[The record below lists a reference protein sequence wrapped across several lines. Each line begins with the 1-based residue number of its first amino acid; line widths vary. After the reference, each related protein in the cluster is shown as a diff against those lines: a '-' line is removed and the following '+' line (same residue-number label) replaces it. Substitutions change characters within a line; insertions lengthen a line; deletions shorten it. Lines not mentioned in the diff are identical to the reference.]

1 MKKIKVALVDDHELI
16 RKSISRLL
24 DDDDLAVV
32 FDAGNGL
39 EMIPQFK
46 KNPVDVV
53 LMDISMPEMDGVAAT
68 QWLKE
73 NAPDTKVIALSVMND
88 DISVIRML
96 KAGARA
102 YLLKSSNPKEL
113 VEAIRDVHTKGY
125 HFSDLVSGT
134 LISRIN
140 SDDGAIANPDYFTDK
155 EMEFL
160 KLCCSELTYKEIGS
174 IMKVSP
180 RTAEGY
186 AKQLCERLK
195 IKTRVGLVLFALRRR
210 IVDYSS
216 EGI

>member
-16 RKSISRLL
+16 RKSISKLL
-24 DDDDLAVV
+24 DEIEIEVV

-39 EMIPQFK
+39 EMISEFK
-46 KNPVDVV
+46 NNPVDVV

-68 QWLKE
+68 QWLKDF
-73 NAPDTKVIALSVMND
+73 APHTKVIALSVMND
-88 DISVIRML
+88 DMSVIRML

-102 YLLKSSNPKEL
+102 YLLKSSKPNEL

-134 LISRIN
+134 LINRIN
-140 SDDGAIANPDYFTDK
+140 SDDGNMGSSDYFTDK

-160 KLCCSELTYKEIGS
+160 KLCCTELTYKEIGG

-186 AKQLCERLK
+186 AKQMCEKLK
-195 IKTRVGLVLFALRRR
+195 IKSRVGLVLFALKRR
-210 IVDYSS
+210 IVDYSN
-216 EGI
+216 EG